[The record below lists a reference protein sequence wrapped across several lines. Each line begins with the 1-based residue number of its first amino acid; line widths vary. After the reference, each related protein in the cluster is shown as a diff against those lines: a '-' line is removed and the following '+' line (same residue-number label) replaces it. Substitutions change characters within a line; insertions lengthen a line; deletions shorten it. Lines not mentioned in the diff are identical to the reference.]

1 MLIALLTF
9 GVIFLLFASGGLL
22 LFYREAM
29 LKRISE
35 VIDPQIKKPS
45 KRSLMDTIQ
54 QTGSSLGGV
63 VEHFEH
69 VLPKSQAEVSVVSQR
84 LIRAGYR
91 NESAVKVFYGMKV
104 LLPLL
109 LVILAAVT
117 GLAHMLSPFFVYATA
132 LGLGFLGPDFWL
144 GRQITKR
151 QKCITRGLPDVLDL
165 LVICIEAG
173 LSLDQATA
181 RTAVELQSAQPELC
195 DELHVVVLEQRA
207 GRPRGEAWKH
217 LADRTGV
224 ESLRNMVSMLIQSE
238 QLGTSIAKTMRVH
251 GDTLR
256 TQRVQQVEELAAKT
270 SVKLVFPLVFF
281 IFPALFLVV
290 LGPAVLVMIDS
301 FKALTNQ

>member
-1 MLIALLTF
+1 MLIAILTF
-9 GVIFLLFASGGLL
+9 GVVFLLIASGGLL

-35 VIDPQIKKPS
+35 VIDPKVKKS
-45 KRSLMDTIQ
+45 RQRSLLHTIQ

-69 VLPKSQAEVSVVSQR
+69 VLPKSRAEVSVVSQR

-104 LLPLL
+104 LLPL
-109 LVILAAVT
+109 ILCLIALVT
-117 GLAHMLSPFFVYATA
+117 GLAHLLSAFFVYATA

-144 GRQITKR
+144 GRQIAKR
-151 QKCITRGLPDVLDL
+151 QKRIDRGLPDVLDL

-181 RTAVELQSAQPELC
+181 RTAVELKNAHPDLC
-195 DELHVVVLEQRA
+195 DELNVVVLEQRA
-207 GRPRGEAWKH
+207 GRPRGDAWKN
-217 LADRTGV
+217 LADRTGSD
-224 ESLRNMVSMLIQSE
+224 SLRNLVSMLVQSE

-256 TQRVQQVEELAAKT
+256 TQRVQQIEELAAKT

-301 FKALTNQ
+301 FKALTSQ